1 MDRPIDREGGEIED
15 SIVINRPLEE
25 VFAYLTDVANW
36 SRWNEAVGN
45 VAQTPPG
52 PMGLGTT
59 LQGASEVMGR
69 TMAWSGEILEY
80 EPNKK
85 VIQKMRVGPAEI
97 QASWIFEPVEGGTR
111 LTMRSE
117 AETGGPFT
125 IAGPLIDR
133 LVKKQMEENLARL
146 KAVLEG

>member
-1 MDRPIDREGGEIED
+1 MED

-45 VAQTPPG
+45 VVQTPPG
-52 PMGLGTT
+52 AMGLGTT
-59 LQGASEVMGR
+59 LRGASEVMGR
-69 TMAWSGEILEY
+69 TMQWSGQILEY
-80 EPNKK
+80 EPNNK
-85 VIQKMRVGPAEI
+85 VVQKMHVGPAEI
-97 QASWIFEPVEGGTR
+97 QASWIFQPVEGGTR

-117 AETGGPFT
+117 AGTSGPFR
-125 IAGPLIDR
+125 IAGPLMDR
-133 LVKKQMEENLARL
+133 VVKKQLEGNLARL

>member
-1 MDRPIDREGGEIED
+1 MED
-15 SIVINRPLEE
+15 NIVVNRPVEE

-45 VAQTPPG
+45 VVQTPPG

-59 LQGASEVMGR
+59 LRGASEVMGR
-69 TMAWSGEILEY
+69 TMEWSGEIVDY

-85 VIQKMRVGPAEI
+85 VVQKMRVGPAEI

-117 AETGGPFT
+117 IDTSGLFKV
-125 IAGPLIDR
+125 AGPLMDR
-133 LVKKQMEENLARL
+133 VVKQQMEENLARL
-146 KAVLEG
+146 KAVLGE